1 MPPRSSN
8 RTPSKHDL
16 RLQKVDVGSNPL
28 EPYADIVGRD
38 AMDELRELGNPLH
51 GARIAQVNATVYGG
65 GVSELLRSVVPL
77 YRALEIEA
85 DWLVIPGREDFF
97 EITKGLHNALQGADF
112 DLTEDAKATYLDHNE
127 TVAGLLTESYDF
139 VVIHDPQPAPLRHFR
154 GRDGAHWIWRCHIDT
169 SEPNREVLDFLL
181 PFLEEYDA
189 WVFTLDA
196 FVPPDLR
203 DRRYV
208 TIPPGID
215 PLSPKNMAMPLDLS
229 RHILSWSGVVPDRP
243 LITQIS
249 RFDPWKDP
257 LGVIDVYRR
266 VREEKPGTQLA
277 LLGQMALDDPEGW
290 EMYREILDEA
300 HGDADIHVLTNFTG
314 IGNTE
319 VNAFQCCSDVVL
331 QKSIREGFGL
341 VVSETLWKGTPMV
354 AGRAGGIP
362 LQMPEGVGGYL
373 VDGVDSAAQRTLDL
387 LRDPAEA
394 KRLGAAGRE
403 HVRENFLITRLL
415 ADEIRLLASLA

>member
-1 MPPRSSN
+1 MPRPPRHEA
-8 RTPSKHDL
+8 RDGRDHT
-16 RLQKVDVGSNPL
+16 LQKVDVGSKPL

-38 AMDELRELGNPLH
+38 FVDELRDLARALR
-51 GARIAQVNATVYGG
+51 GARVAHVNATSYGG
-65 GVSELLRSVVPL
+65 GVSELLRSIVPL
-77 YRALEIEA
+77 YRALDIEA
-85 DWLVIPGREDFF
+85 DWLVIPGHQDFF
-97 EITKGLHNALQGADF
+97 DITKGIHNALQGADV
-112 DLTEDAKATYLDHNE
+112 DWTEDAKANYLRHNE
-127 TVAGLLTESYDF
+127 SVAELLTDPYDY
-139 VVIHDPQPAPLRHFR
+139 VVVHDPQPAPLRHFR
-154 GRDGAHWIWRCHIDT
+154 GRDRARWIWRCHLDT
-169 SEPNREVLDFLL
+169 SEPNREVLGFLL

-196 FVPPDLR
+196 FVPPELR

-229 RHILSWSGVVPDRP
+229 RHILSWAGVLLDRP

-257 LGVIDVYRR
+257 IGVIEVYRR
-266 VREEKPGTQLA
+266 VREQKPGTQLA

-300 HGDADIHVLTNFTG
+300 HGDLDIHVLTNFTG

-373 VDGVDSAAQRTLDL
+373 VDGIDAAAERTLEL
-387 LRDPAEA
+387 LRHPAEA

-403 HVRENFLITRLL
+403 HVRQNFLITRLL
-415 ADEIRLLASLA
+415 ADELRLLASLA